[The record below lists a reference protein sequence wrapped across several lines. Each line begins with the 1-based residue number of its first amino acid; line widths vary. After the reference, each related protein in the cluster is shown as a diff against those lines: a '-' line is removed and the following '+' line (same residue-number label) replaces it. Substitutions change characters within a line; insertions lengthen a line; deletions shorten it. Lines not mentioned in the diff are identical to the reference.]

1 MKVPK
6 YVIELMERAKY
17 NYDSCGKYKHYA
29 VGYTIDIAKFS
40 HYEYADTLK
49 KEINRLIK
57 WCNRQYEKSNDG
69 WFTDGKNAYILR
81 LPQTTEYKTMQYAT
95 VTIYDPVMKYL
106 EQYISKN

>member
-1 MKVPK
+1 MKIPK

-17 NYDSCGKYKHYA
+17 NYDLCEHKEYA

-40 HYEYADTLK
+40 HYEYADTLE
-49 KEINRLIK
+49 KEIKRLIK
-57 WCNRQYEKSNDG
+57 WCNKQYENSSDG
-69 WFTDGKNAYILR
+69 WFTVRKNAYILK
-81 LPQTTEYKTMQYAT
+81 LPQTTEYKAMQYAT

>member
-6 YVIELMERAKY
+6 YIIELMERAKY
-17 NYDSCGKYKHYA
+17 NYDLCGHKEYA

-40 HYEYADTLK
+40 YYEYVETLE
-49 KEINRLIK
+49 KEIKRLIK
-57 WCNRQYEKSNDG
+57 WCNKQYEKSSDG
-69 WFTDGKNAYILR
+69 WFTDRNNAYILR
-81 LPQTTEYKTMQYAT
+81 LPQITEYKTMQYAT

>member
-6 YVIELMERAKY
+6 YVTELMGRAKY
-17 NYDSCGKYKHYA
+17 NYDLYGHKEYA

-40 HYEYADTLK
+40 HYEYVDTLE

-57 WCNRQYEKSNDG
+57 WCNRQYEKSSDG
-69 WFTDGKNAYILR
+69 WFTDKKNAYILR
-81 LPQTTEYKTMQYAT
+81 LPQTTEYKFMQYAT

-106 EQYISKN
+106 EQYIKKN